1 MGGSRISSDDDTV
14 ASGKADCGG
23 RCFMIESS
31 TGTLCP
37 SSVTCKRILKVG
49 ILCYLEDVS
58 SYTPFSTPQVVTQK
72 GLTRVYEFTQSRTH
86 LTLDHGFRTVAI
98 DSIALLSADQ
108 REM

>member
-1 MGGSRISSDDDTV
+1 MHESTNKQTHPHYTLSDEHTGPSIGSGWVGLESPLTDDDTV

-72 GLTRVYEFTQSRTH
+72 GLTRV
-86 LTLDHGFRTVAI
+86 
-98 DSIALLSADQ
+98 
-108 REM
+108 